1 MTDRPTPE
9 TSAETCKKVPILMNV
24 QHLAITSREQWLE
37 LRKPDI
43 TASTIGAL
51 FNCHPYSTALKI
63 YAEKRGTEFLNEDN
77 LAMRR
82 GRWLEPAVRKAVE
95 EERPDWKLVEPNEY
109 LRDPD
114 YRIGATPDFYITG
127 DPRGKGILQA
137 KSVAPS
143 VYARDWNDG
152 AEVPLWIILQA
163 VTEAMLANADFIVV
177 AALLVDAHNMEVAI
191 HEMPRNPAA
200 EEKIKK
206 AVETFWQN
214 IDLGIEPDPDFAR
227 DADTIKAMWRSEEP
241 TNEVDLSGNNR
252 IPALLEQ
259 RTILKEQIKAN
270 EATLEAIDAEIKFEM
285 KDAAV
290 ATGISGWRVTY
301 KTSFVKEYTVKAREQ
316 RVLRVTDQRGK

>member
-1 MTDRPTPE
+1 
-9 TSAETCKKVPILMNV
+9 MNV

-37 LRKPDI
+37 LRKPDV

-51 FNCHPYSTALKI
+51 FNCHPYNTPLRL
-63 YAEKRGTEFLNEDN
+63 YAEKRGTEFVVEDN
-77 LAMRR
+77 SVMRR
-82 GRWLEPAVRKAVE
+82 GRWLEPAVKKAVE
-95 EERPDWKLVEPNEY
+95 ELRPEWRLVEPNEY
-109 LRDPD
+109 LRCPE
-114 YRIGATPDFYITG
+114 YKIGATPDFYIHG

-143 VYARDWNDG
+143 VYARDWAGGD
-152 AEVPLWIILQA
+152 EVPLWIILQA
-163 VTEAMLANADFIVV
+163 VTEAMLAKADFIVV
-177 AALLVDAHNMEVAI
+177 AALLVDAHSMDCSI

-214 IDLGIEPDPDFAR
+214 VQLGIEPDPDFAR

-252 IPALLEQ
+252 IPLLLEQ
-259 RTILKEQIKAN
+259 RTALKEIIKDH
-270 EATLEAIDAEIKFEM
+270 ETKIETIDAEIKYEM

-290 ATGISGWRVTY
+290 ATGLNGWRITY
-301 KTSFVKEYTVKAREQ
+301 KTSHVKEYTVKARDQ
-316 RVLRVTDQRGK
+316 RVLRVTDQRNK

>member
-1 MTDRPTPE
+1 MLGDTPMT
-9 TSAETCKKVPILMNV
+9 V
-24 QHLAITSREQWLE
+24 QHLAITGREQWLE

-51 FNCHPYSTALKI
+51 FNCHPYTTPLKI
-63 YAEKRGTEFLNEDN
+63 YAEKRGTEFNIEDN
-77 LAMRR
+77 KVMRR

-95 EERPDWKLVEPNEY
+95 EERPNWKLVEPNEY

-127 DPRGKGILQA
+127 DARGKGILQA

-200 EEKIKK
+200 EEKIRK

-214 IDLGIEPDPDFAR
+214 IDLGIEPDPDFVR
-227 DADTIKAMWRSEEP
+227 DADTIKAMWTSESEA
-241 TNEVDLSGNNR
+241 TTEVDLSGNNR
-252 IPALLEQ
+252 IPALLEE
-259 RTILKEQIKAN
+259 RSTLKDNIKSMS
-270 EATLEAIDAEIKFEM
+270 ERVEAIDTEIKFEM

-290 ATGISGWRVTY
+290 ATGLDGWRVTY
-301 KTSFVKEYTVKAREQ
+301 KTSHVKEYTVKARDQ